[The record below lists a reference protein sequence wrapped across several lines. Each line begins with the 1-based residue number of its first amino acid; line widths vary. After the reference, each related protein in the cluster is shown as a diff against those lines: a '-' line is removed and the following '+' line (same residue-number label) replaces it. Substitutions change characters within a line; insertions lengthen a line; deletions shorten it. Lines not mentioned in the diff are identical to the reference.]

1 MERHDP
7 KSGGRPDSRKLQGLR
22 RPLAQQL
29 VQPFARRLVRQLVQP
44 YARSFAKPFARP
56 FARAFAPLGRLPFAL
71 LAALLAAACSE
82 PVDVFYSTE
91 YPVLRVEAEVTL
103 DGVSSGGGETDDGS
117 DEAGTPGG
125 TGTDEP
131 SGDGTGDNP
140 SDDGT
145 GTGSGDS
152 SGDGTGTGAGTG
164 DAEPPADT
172 EALVEAIRA
181 AVLSEAPVA
190 AGGSYRLDFN
200 RADGGDLYV
209 TAAAG
214 AEPVAGSFT
223 KIPASTEL
231 TFAYGDHTYTAHLS
245 HYTDG
250 GGPSRVRFA
259 VDLTALYRE
268 RYGIESGLR
277 VVRYEY
283 TDHLTD

>member
-1 MERHDP
+1 MP
-7 KSGGRPDSRKLQGLR
+7 AL
-22 RPLAQQL
+22 
-29 VQPFARRLVRQLVQP
+29 
-44 YARSFAKPFARP
+44 ARP
-56 FARAFAPLGRLPFAL
+56 FAQPLAGLVAL
-71 LAALLAAACSE
+71 LCAACSE
-82 PVDVFYSTE
+82 PVDVFYSTD

-103 DGVSSGGGETDDGS
+103 DGVSSGGGETGDGS
-117 DEAGTPGG
+117 GEAGTPGG
-125 TGTDEP
+125 TGTNEP

-145 GTGSGDS
+145 GSDDP

-172 EALVEAIRA
+172 EALVDAIRA

-200 RADGGDLYV
+200 RADGGNLYV

-214 AEPVAGSFT
+214 TEPVAGSFT

-259 VDLTALYRE
+259 VDLTDLYRE

>member
-1 MERHDP
+1 MERYDP
-7 KSGGRPDSRKLQGLR
+7 KSGGRPESRKLQGLR
-22 RPLAQQL
+22 RPLARQL
-29 VQPFARRLVRQLVQP
+29 VQPFARRLVRQPVQP
-44 YARSFAKPFARP
+44 FARSFAKPFARP

-71 LAALLAAACSE
+71 LAVLLATACSE
-82 PVDVFYSTE
+82 PVDVFYSTD

-103 DGVSSGGGETDDGS
+103 DGVSSGGGETGGGS
-117 DEAGTPGG
+117 GEAGTPGG

-131 SGDGTGDNP
+131 SGDNTGDNP

-145 GTGSGDS
+145 GSDDP
-152 SGDGTGTGAGTG
+152 SGDGTGTGTG
-164 DAEPPADT
+164 DPEPPADT
-172 EALVEAIRA
+172 EALVDAIRA